1 MNWSLW
7 KKKKAFFVPFILSE
21 GNFFNICV
29 LSQCTV
35 YWIHFQYINTF
46 TYQKTLL
53 YMVFCLFLKLSKA
66 VSVSLIMSTK
76 GCSRFFKI
84 CLDLEL
90 FAKIKRELVFF
101 WFLQIT
107 KDLNKIKKIAK
118 TLSWSLVSKNVYKIP
133 AKNIQ
138 LGSWSSTKFSIF
150 LTKNL
155 VSQK

>member
-1 MNWSLW
+1 MYRLFCP
-7 KKKKAFFVPFILSE
+7 KEIFLIFVFYL
-21 GNFFNICV
+21 NV
-29 LSQCTV
+29 V
-35 YWIHFQYINTF
+35 YWIHSQYINTF

-66 VSVSLIMSTK
+66 VIVSLTMSTK